1 MFTMIEFLSVEKISW
16 CKSHYSQHNRPIVTS
31 TTGILVCWQSSLLHT
46 LKYHVK
52 WTQCCPLICSI
63 TITTKKV
70 NHHLCHLT
78 VCWLLIMLLA
88 FYWSKDKAWTRYLC
102 KKFLCSSTR
111 LHIMQGI
118 VGIFDHAMPKGT
130 QAQLNHGP
138 VVQNLT
144 RDNAVGI
151 T

>member
-1 MFTMIEFLSVEKISW
+1 MTVFTTIEYLSEEKISW
-16 CKSHYSQHNRPIVTS
+16 CKSHYSEHNRPIVTS
-31 TTGILVCWQSSLLHT
+31 STGILVSRQPRLLHT
-46 LKYHVK
+46 LMYPVK
-52 WTQCCPLICSI
+52 WTQYCPLICSI

-70 NHHLCHLT
+70 TQHLT
-78 VCWLLIMLLA
+78 VFWLLIMLLT

-111 LHIMQGI
+111 LHIMQSI

-130 QAQLNHGP
+130 QAKLNHGS
-138 VVQNLT
+138 VVQDLT

>member
-1 MFTMIEFLSVEKISW
+1 MTVFTTIEYLSVEKISW
-16 CKSHYSQHNRPIVTS
+16 CKSHYSEHNRPIVTS
-31 TTGILVCWQSSLLHT
+31 STGILVCRQPSLLHT
-46 LKYHVK
+46 LMYHVK
-52 WTQCCPLICSI
+52 WTQYWPLICSI

-70 NHHLCHLT
+70 NQHLT
-78 VCWLLIMLLA
+78 VYWLLIMLLA

-111 LHIMQGI
+111 LHIMQSI

-130 QAQLNHGP
+130 QAKLNHGS
-138 VVQNLT
+138 VVQDLT